1 MLQHALWKTNHHR
14 ICVSPLNTVILAD
27 WLQVAITVHDHPVG
41 IHMLVPACPT
51 YIGAMDASKQGMGG
65 FWLAT
70 NSDKCMHLSPSLWY
84 ATFPDTI
91 KY

>member
-1 MLQHALWKTNHHR
+1 MLQHALWKTNHHC

-51 YIGAMDASKQGMGG
+51 YIGAMDASKQGMGRFLVG
-65 FWLAT
+65 YKLGQVHAFV
-70 NSDKCMHLSPSLWY
+70 
-84 ATFPDTI
+84 TI
-91 KY
+91 FMVCNIP